1 MTGKRTI
8 VCDLHPIMEE
18 IRRSDGLPENLS
30 TEAQLWDEI
39 MKKETFLMPEQL
51 FPLIKEI
58 HGKDYPRTA
67 SIKPLATEY
76 SVERMDTK
84 EIASVRADI
93 TVLVEEKDIYH
104 FECEMNKDG
113 TMVIRMFEYDVH
125 IAISY
130 AGMDEKGIYQI
141 RFPYSAVLYLQN
153 NHTVPDSL
161 ACTVS
166 FQDET
171 THTYQVPVLK
181 VQSYTLEEIHKK
193 HLCVLIPF
201 LPLRFR
207 KFLPDDGKKIPK
219 GQLTDFY
226 QQIIL
231 ILEQEVEEGYLT
243 ENNRKTI
250 LSLLNK
256 SMIRV
261 FYKDQSL
268 LEEVITMTE
277 PILELEFEKI
287 ERLKK
292 ELIEERESKER
303 ELTALRESKGLE
315 LEALRESKG
324 LELEALRESKGLEL
338 EALRESKEQELE
350 ELRELKKQELAAMR
364 QEIERLKAELAKYQG

>member
-1 MTGKRTI
+1 
-8 VCDLHPIMEE
+8 
-18 IRRSDGLPENLS
+18 
-30 TEAQLWDEI
+30 
-39 MKKETFLMPEQL
+39 
-51 FPLIKEI
+51 
-58 HGKDYPRTA
+58 
-67 SIKPLATEY
+67 
-76 SVERMDTK
+76 
-84 EIASVRADI
+84 
-93 TVLVEEKDIYH
+93 
-104 FECEMNKDG
+104 MNKDG

-161 ACTVS
+161 ACTVT

-171 THTYQVPVLK
+171 IHTYQVPVLK

-243 ENNRKTI
+243 ESNRKAI

-292 ELIEERESKER
+292 EVTELIEERESKD
-303 ELTALRESKGLE
+303 
-315 LEALRESKG
+315 
-324 LELEALRESKGLEL
+324 
-338 EALRESKEQELE
+338 QELE

-364 QEIERLKAELAKYQG
+364 QEKDQEIERLKAELAKYQG

>member
-1 MTGKRTI
+1 MKRKRTI
-8 VCDLHPIMEE
+8 VCDLHPIIEE
-18 IRRSDGLPENLS
+18 IKASEGLPESLS

-51 FPLIKEI
+51 FPLIKEV
-58 HGKDYPRTA
+58 HGKEYSRTA
-67 SIKPLATEY
+67 SIRPLATEY

-104 FECEMNKDG
+104 FECEMSKNG
-113 TMVIRMFEYDVH
+113 TMMIRMFEYDIH

-130 AGMDEKGIYQI
+130 AKEGEDGNYQI
-141 RFPYSAVLYLQN
+141 HFPHSAVLYLQN
-153 NHTVPDSL
+153 NGTVPDSL
-161 ACTVS
+161 VCPVI
-166 FQDET
+166 FQDGTIHE
-171 THTYQVPVLK
+171 YRVPVIK
-181 VQSYTLEEIHKK
+181 VQSYSLDEIHKK

-207 KFLPDDGKKIPK
+207 KFLPHSDKKIPK
-219 GQLTDFY
+219 GTLTDFY

-231 ILEQEVEEGYLT
+231 ILEQEVADGYLT
-243 ENNRKTI
+243 ENNRKAI

-261 FYKDQSL
+261 FYKNESL
-268 LEEVITMTE
+268 LKEVIKLTE

-292 ELIEERESKER
+292 ELEEARQASEK
-303 ELTALRESKGLE
+303 
-315 LEALRESKG
+315 
-324 LELEALRESKGLEL
+324 
-338 EALRESKEQELE
+338 
-350 ELRELKKQELAAMR
+350 ELAFQR
-364 QEIERLKAELAKYQG
+364 EEIDRLKAELAKYQTRQ